1 MRHDVSRVL
10 GILKVSIAIGFDAGV
25 LSCLEYMKAESWS
38 EDEEYRTASCCPR
51 NKMMRHDVSR
61 VLGILKVS
69 IAIGFDA
76 GVLSVSRVHESRI
89 VVEDEEYRTAS
100 CCPRYNLEK

>member
-1 MRHDVSRVL
+1 MMRHDVSRVL

-51 NKMMRHDVSR
+51 
-61 VLGILKVS
+61 
-69 IAIGFDA
+69 
-76 GVLSVSRVHESRI
+76 
-89 VVEDEEYRTAS
+89 
-100 CCPRYNLEK
+100 YNLEK